1 MKKSRLHN
9 IDAEWQNKRTLAN
22 ILKDGSKR
30 YGIVRNI
37 DTKLVT
43 QD

>member
-9 IDAEWQNKRTLAN
+9 IDADWQNKRTLAN
-22 ILKDGSKR
+22 ILKDRSKR
-30 YGIVRNI
+30 HDTVRII

-43 QD
+43 QG